1 MMEIQKI
8 ENDVL
13 RSCARPQDKQR
24 PATCY
29 GAYGSMIADSKT
41 DLRKSLQLEQLTWK
55 LAAVGSAK
63 YEPDR
68 RMSIPLDKQLKVMSV
83 MKETKPH
90 VTENQTAMIACWNSV
105 HGKPDVDKGHG
116 SHKEVE
122 PGVQVVK
129 KPLGRTASDEIRL
142 ALKQK
147 HAQSMERALRRNS
160 GVQIS
165 STTRNK
171 TTTRSMS
178 MIVTSFNTSNQNISR
193 SISAYAPTGSSSSS
207 LNDDLTN
214 PGKVKDDRTHQKH
227 VDGTENKDVLK
238 TNKFYDVNSNEKPQ
252 FIKNS
257 VNVSDEALTV
267 RQISYPGAYQ
277 RLAADDSKRLSAP
290 LPGKVQFS
298 IEPSDDATVEV
309 IQQMYK
315 RNVYLRNEFNF
326 WSVHGIMNTSGLLQS
341 ECEALQS

>member
-1 MMEIQKI
+1 MCISSTHHSEYSRNHIKMEIQKI
-8 ENDVL
+8 DNDVL

-68 RMSIPLDKQLKVMSV
+68 RMSIPLDKQLKEMSV

-122 PGVQVVK
+122 PGTQVVK

-165 STTRNK
+165 STTQNK

-178 MIVTSFNTSNQNISR
+178 MIVTSFNKSNQNLSR
-193 SISAYAPTGSSSSS
+193 SISALASSRSFSSS

-214 PGKVKDDRTHQKH
+214 PDKVKDDRTHQMH
-227 VDGTENKDVLK
+227 VDGNENKNNQK
-238 TNKFYDVNSNEKPQ
+238 TNKFYDVNSNEKLQ
-252 FIKNS
+252 FMKNS
-257 VNVSDEALTV
+257 ENVSNETFT
-267 RQISYPGAYQ
+267 RTISYPGAYQ

-290 LPGKVQFS
+290 LPGKVQFT

-309 IQQMYK
+309 I
-315 RNVYLRNEFNF
+315 L
-326 WSVHGIMNTSGLLQS
+326 
-341 ECEALQS
+341 

>member
-68 RMSIPLDKQLKVMSV
+68 RMSIPLDKQLKEMSV
-83 MKETKPH
+83 MKETKSH

-116 SHKEVE
+116 SHKE
-122 PGVQVVK
+122 VVK

-165 STTRNK
+165 STTQNK

-178 MIVTSFNTSNQNISR
+178 MIVTSFNTKSNQNISR
-193 SISAYAPTGSSSSS
+193 SISALASSSS

-214 PGKVKDDRTHQKH
+214 QDKVKDDRTHQIH
-227 VDGTENKDVLK
+227 VDGNENKDVLK

-257 VNVSDEALTV
+257 VNVSDEAFT
-267 RQISYPGAYQ
+267 RTISYPGAYQ

-290 LPGKVQFS
+290 LPGKVQFT

-309 IQQMYK
+309 IHQM
-315 RNVYLRNEFNF
+315 
-326 WSVHGIMNTSGLLQS
+326 
-341 ECEALQS
+341 